1 MADREDLLRG
11 MDSQSLG
18 LSFLGEISS
27 EEEEETLHLGIEGLP
42 GEGILDGGDE
52 MRELILHRLCRDTA
66 GGGLE
71 IEVRGTSGAMG
82 G

>member
-1 MADREDLLRG
+1 MADREDLLRR

-52 MRELILHRLCRDTA
+52 MRELILHRLRRDTT

-71 IEVRGTSGAMG
+71 IEVRGTPGAMG

>member
-27 EEEEETLHLGIEGLP
+27 EEEEKTLHLGIEGLP
-42 GEGILDGGDE
+42 GEGILD
-52 MRELILHRLCRDTA
+52 
-66 GGGLE
+66 
-71 IEVRGTSGAMG
+71 
-82 G
+82 